1 MVACETK
8 SIQVGSMM
16 MTFASLSIFGEQNI
30 NSSMQK
36 LKRRWQ
42 ENMFIHAIHE
52 T

>member
-16 MTFASLSIFGEQNI
+16 MTFAKLNILSAQNI

-36 LKRRWQ
+36 LK
-42 ENMFIHAIHE
+42 
-52 T
+52 